1 MGQPEDDRM
10 AAKRKGTPVTENQKK
25 TIGITIRVEAETN
38 RVLSAIL
45 SLKGM
50 TLSGFLQSSI
60 RQFIR
65 DNYAEAKKLLDIEHI
80 AGIINDDRSQ

>member
-1 MGQPEDDRM
+1 M
-10 AAKRKGTPVTENQKK
+10 AARKKNTSAAESPKK

-80 AGIINDDRSQ
+80 AGIIDDDRGA